1 MDKIAINEPYWLRGI
16 RGAITVE
23 HDEPSLIHQATQE
36 LLQAIVKANDIDDL
50 NLITSIFFTTTP
62 DLISSFPAEAARA
75 LGMDFVPLM
84 CGQEMAVQN
93 SLPRT
98 IRVMVHVHTPKAQA
112 EVKHIYLREAERL
125 RPDLLAKK

>member
-1 MDKIAINEPYWLRGI
+1 MDTPYWLRGI

-23 HDEPSLIHQATQE
+23 RDEPSLIHQATQE
-36 LLQAIVKANDIDDL
+36 LLQAILKANDIDDF

-98 IRVMVHVHTPKAQA
+98 IRVMVHAHTLKSQV
-112 EVKHIYLREAERL
+112 EVKHIYLREAKEL
-125 RPDLLAKK
+125 RPDLSVKK